1 MVRNI
6 LRIVHR
12 HSCDKCLFPP
22 ALLAWEAFWK
32 VILIAPWVASEASKV
47 LMVKSWMSVRY
58 AIRSTPGASLPHLGD
73 GTERDEYSACIGK
86 GQINSDQERKALV

>member
-32 VILIAPWVASEASKV
+32 VTLIAPQLASETSKV
-47 LMVKSWMSVRY
+47 KGEELDVRY
-58 AIRSTPGASLPHLGD
+58 RCYQVYPWYIPTPS
-73 GTERDEYSACIGK
+73 
-86 GQINSDQERKALV
+86 QW